1 MPLFSEVCHFLCCY
15 SPTIRLYG
23 LMTGYKPQICE
34 LTHIE
39 QVSPACQD
47 FHPHENLSFT
57 SPALLMFHPHSV
69 IVKLNN
75 ILPPQKKKIRKNK
88 NKSLFKEKKEPGK
101 TPLYQRSP
109 EHLTTLCMTSV
120 YFHFFSLS
128 LYHLFFSIVYN
139 RVTRPVLACFDT
151 PSWWK
156 HLVNENVECSFYTR
170 TGRKVKKRA

>member
-1 MPLFSEVCHFLCCY
+1 MWTHPHWAGITRMSRLSPAWKLKLHF
-15 SPTIRLYG
+15 TRI
-23 LMTGYKPQICE
+23 TD
-34 LTHIE
+34 
-39 QVSPACQD
+39 VSPAFCNCQV
-47 FHPHENLSFT
+47 EQY
-57 SPALLMFHPHSV
+57 
-69 IVKLNN
+69 
-75 ILPPQKKKIRKNK
+75 PPPKKKKKIRKNK
-88 NKSLFKEKKEPGK
+88 NKALFKEKKEPGK

-139 RVTRPVLACFDT
+139 RVARPVLACFDT